1 MDMKI
6 GAHCADPTCNQLDF
20 LPWRCRG
27 CSELFCAEHNAAH
40 SCAQTAQL
48 EAEEDRWA
56 VECPLCNRN
65 VAAMPGETRDT
76 AVSRHMERGC
86 KPRKARKH
94 RCAVRGCKTKEMIS
108 VRCRDCTQ
116 QVCFAHRNPD
126 THACGAL
133 PAPTPAPVAVRS
145 AGASCS
151 AAARGCSTA
160 ATAATRRQAGRNGRL
175 AGLSRLVPRLQM
187 AN

>member
-108 VRCRDCTQ
+108 GGVEIVHNKC
-116 QVCFAHRNPD
+116 
-126 THACGAL
+126 AL
-133 PAPTPAPVAVRS
+133 PTETLTRMHVERCQLRLQRRLQYDLQAPVVLLQHGVVLLQQQQLQEDKQ
-145 AGASCS
+145 GAM
-151 AAARGCSTA
+151 G
-160 ATAATRRQAGRNGRL
+160 G
-175 AGLSRLVPRLQM
+175 
-187 AN
+187 